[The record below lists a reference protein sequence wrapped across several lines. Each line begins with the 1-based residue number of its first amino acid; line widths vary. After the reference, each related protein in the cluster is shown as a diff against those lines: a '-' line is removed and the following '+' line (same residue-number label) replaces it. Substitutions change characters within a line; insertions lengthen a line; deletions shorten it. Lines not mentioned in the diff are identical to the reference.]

1 MGAGHSQIIKKH
13 THTHTPIYYP
23 TTERAGW
30 KFPSLNA
37 SYSRL
42 YAFIFMTLIG
52 HVPHNDV
59 KPPRQKT
66 HTHRLLLLSFF
77 HINFIFGRVI
87 IIWSGEASLLFF
99 FPFWWQRDCEKH
111 DVARNGSFKH
121 FIFFKFH
128 GRGEEEEWSPLL
140 YHREFSFFFS
150 LHFNGAGFFFFF
162 QLNVAPPPWWLD
174 TRQTRAIRII

>member
-1 MGAGHSQIIKKH
+1 MGAGHSQIIKKN
-13 THTHTPIYYP
+13 THTPIYYP

-121 FIFFKFH
+121 FIFLNFMEG
-128 GRGEEEEWSPLL
+128 GRRRNGPPF
-140 YHREFSFFFS
+140 YIIGNFRFFFWVCIS
-150 LHFNGAGFFFFF
+150 MARVFFFFF
-162 QLNVAPPPWWLD
+162 NWMLRPRRDDW
-174 TRQTRAIRII
+174 TRARRGLLE

>member
-59 KPPRQKT
+59 KPPAKKHT
-66 HTHRLLLLSFF
+66 HTGFFFLASFISISFWGALLLYDRERLLSYFSFLSDGSVTVRNMTSPVTDRLN
-77 HINFIFGRVI
+77 I
-87 IIWSGEASLLFF
+87 LFF
-99 FPFWWQRDCEKH
+99 KISWKGGGGGMVPPFISS
-111 DVARNGSFKH
+111 G
-121 FIFFKFH
+121 IFV
-128 GRGEEEEWSPLL
+128 
-140 YHREFSFFFS
+140 FFLS

-162 QLNVAPPPWWLD
+162 QLNVAPPP
-174 TRQTRAIRII
+174 